1 MFSVGNNGALSAI
14 AASAV
19 VNHRKTILGFCAVD
33 IDVQTPAE
41 VPPVARVHRSIDSLH
56 EQNHKLPSSHAPPSI
71 FFSPSSMN
79 FALACVPKCEWR
91 SRYRGRSPLVDFI
104 WCRESRRLV
113 EVSSSGTA

>member
-71 FFSPSSMN
+71 FFSPSSMWQ
-79 FALACVPKCEWR
+79 LKKRTLLWR
-91 SRYRGRSPLVDFI
+91 VYPSANGEVGI
-104 WCRESRRLV
+104 VV
-113 EVSSSGTA
+113 EVW